1 VANRSRELY
10 EEHALNVEKF
20 FDERSPALNRFLR
33 RINADR
39 PHIVEDLLQE
49 TLLRVWLH
57 IDNVPA
63 DEGHIQAWLF
73 TIARNVSVDEA
84 RKRNR
89 RPRESG
95 GDYDIVNHSAPA
107 DPMEVVIAHET
118 MLEAYRNLP
127 TERRKAL
134 DEIYLKS
141 RSPRDAAN
149 RLSVPEGTAKS
160 RAFYALKS
168 VRSAVFAK

>member
-1 VANRSRELY
+1 LGTWLPY
-10 EEHALNVEKF
+10 EGDKLRQI
-20 FDERSPALNRFLR
+20 FDERSATLSRFLR

-49 TLLRVWLH
+49 TMLRVWLH
-57 IDNVPA
+57 IDDLPDA
-63 DEGHIQAWLF
+63 EDHIQAWLF

-84 RKRNR
+84 RKRSR

-95 GDYDIVNHSAPA
+95 GENDLLNHAAPA
-107 DPMEVVIAHET
+107 DPMEVVVAHET

-127 TERRKAL
+127 PERRQAL
-134 DEIYLKS
+134 DEIYLNS
-141 RSPRDAAN
+141 RRPIDAAH

-160 RAFYALKS
+160 RAFYAMKS
-168 VRSAVFAK
+168 VRTAVFAR